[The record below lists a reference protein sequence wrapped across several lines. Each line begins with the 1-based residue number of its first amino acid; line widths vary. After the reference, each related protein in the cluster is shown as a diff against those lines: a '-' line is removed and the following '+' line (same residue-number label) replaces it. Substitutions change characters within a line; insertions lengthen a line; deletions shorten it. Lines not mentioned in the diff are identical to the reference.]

1 MLLAQMT
8 RRLVRNVTFEGAV
21 QTILDDSIALL
32 GAEYGNVQL
41 PIGEELAVAAQR
53 GLSTEFLNAFWRVRR
68 DDASACGRALRLG
81 VPVVIMDVEKDA
93 DFAVFLQD
101 AKNAGFRAV
110 QSTPM
115 ITANGNLLGIVS
127 THFANVHAPTS
138 IEMQTLQRYG
148 RVAAEYGYMLLDE
161 SYASLAVKAEQMSAE
176 LYTRTLAMRSS
187 AQPSSRPV

>member
-1 MLLAQMT
+1 
-8 RRLVRNVTFEGAV
+8 
-21 QTILDDSIALL
+21 
-32 GAEYGNVQL
+32 
-41 PIGEELAVAAQR
+41 
-53 GLSTEFLNAFWRVRR
+53 
-68 DDASACGRALRLG
+68 
-81 VPVVIMDVEKDA
+81 
-93 DFAVFLQD
+93 
-101 AKNAGFRAV
+101 
-110 QSTPM
+110 M

-138 IEMQTLQRYG
+138 IEMQALQRYG